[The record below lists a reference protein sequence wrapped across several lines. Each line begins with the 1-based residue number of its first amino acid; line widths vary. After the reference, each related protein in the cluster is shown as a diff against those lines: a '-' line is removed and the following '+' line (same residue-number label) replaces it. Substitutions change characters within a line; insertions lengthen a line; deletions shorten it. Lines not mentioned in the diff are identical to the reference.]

1 MPNLIKLLE
10 HLSFRN
16 PAPKT
21 EIHRLVEKHGLIL
34 ESVDCSYYPK
44 TVGLRIKGEGTIC
57 SLWRTNANRSVRKV
71 KKALK
76 RFLREYDRQHRPIVR
91 QKPTLHELLL
101 KYASLKGLLV
111 EKKPKGLA
119 CRMTDRTILMLFYR
133 PVAHGRFTYYG
144 MSTDLSAGFLRN
156 KYFDEGAVEYLRK
169 KLEES
174 IEILE
179 LRKKI
184 MDPKNLETAER
195 MAKKRQK
202 LQEVYDLLSSYPTKA
217 EIKVTVKLPYAE
229 GDKVKEAVISED
241 TFNAIVCKL
250 AEDEINRINEFVKS
264 L

>member
-1 MPNLIKLLE
+1 MPKLIKLLE

-44 TVGLRIKGEGTIC
+44 TIGLRIKGERTLC

-71 KKALK
+71 KKAIK
-76 RFLREYDRQHRPIVR
+76 KFLREYDRQHHPIVR
-91 QKPTLHELLL
+91 QKPTLHELLRKFARL
-101 KYASLKGLLV
+101 RGLPIE
-111 EKKPKGLA
+111 EKPRGLA
-119 CRMTDRTILMLFYR
+119 CRMSDKTILTLFHR
-133 PVAHGRFTYYG
+133 PVMHGRFTFYG
-144 MSTDLSAGFLRN
+144 MSADLSARFLRD
-156 KYFDEGAVEYLRK
+156 KYFDEGMMKYMRK

-179 LRKKI
+179 LRAKI
-184 MDPKNLETAER
+184 MDPEKLETAER
-195 MAKKRQK
+195 MAKKRRR
-202 LQEVYDLLSSYPTKA
+202 LQEVYDLLSSYPADA

-241 TFNAIVCKL
+241 TFNALVCKL
-250 AEDEINRINEFVKS
+250 AEDEINNINEFVKS

>member
-34 ESVDCSYYPK
+34 EAADCSYCPK
-44 TVGLRIKGEGTIC
+44 TIGLRIKGEGTIC

-76 RFLREYDRQHRPIVR
+76 RFLREYDRQHRPMVR
-91 QKPTLHELLL
+91 QKPTLHELLR
-101 KYASLKGLLV
+101 KFAMLKGLPIE
-111 EKKPKGLA
+111 EKPRGLA

-133 PVAHGRFTYYG
+133 PVVHGRFTFYG
-144 MSTDLSAGFLRN
+144 MSTDLSAKHFRDRYYG
-156 KYFDEGAVEYLRK
+156 KGMVDYLRK
-169 KLEES
+169 KIEES

-179 LRKKI
+179 LRAKI
-184 MDPKNLETAER
+184 MDPEKLETAER
-195 MAKKRQK
+195 MAKKRRK
-202 LQEVYDLLSSYPTKA
+202 LQEVYDLLSSYQTIA
-217 EIKVTVKLPYAE
+217 EIKVTAKLPYAE

-241 TFNAIVCKL
+241 TFNALVCKL

>member
-21 EIHRLVEKHGLIL
+21 EIHRLIEKHGLAL
-34 ESVDCSYYPK
+34 EAVGCSHCTK
-44 TVGLRIKGEGTIC
+44 TIGLLIKGERTIC

-76 RFLREYDRQHRPIVR
+76 RFLREYDRQHRPMVR
-91 QKPTLHELLL
+91 QKPTLHELLRKFAAL
-101 KYASLKGLLV
+101 RGLPI
-111 EKKPKGLA
+111 EEKPKGLA
-119 CRMTDRTILMLFYR
+119 CRMSDKTILTLFHR
-133 PVAHGRFTYYG
+133 PVMHGRFTFYG
-144 MSTDLSAGFLRN
+144 MSTDLSKKYLRD
-156 KYFDEGAVEYLRK
+156 KCFDKDMVEYLRK

-179 LRKKI
+179 LRAKI
-184 MDPKNLETAER
+184 MDPEKLETAER
-195 MAKKRQK
+195 MAKKRRK
-202 LQEVYDLLSSYPTKA
+202 LQEVYDLLSSYQTIA
-217 EIKVTVKLPYAE
+217 EIKVTAKLPYAE

-241 TFNAIVCKL
+241 TFNALVCKL